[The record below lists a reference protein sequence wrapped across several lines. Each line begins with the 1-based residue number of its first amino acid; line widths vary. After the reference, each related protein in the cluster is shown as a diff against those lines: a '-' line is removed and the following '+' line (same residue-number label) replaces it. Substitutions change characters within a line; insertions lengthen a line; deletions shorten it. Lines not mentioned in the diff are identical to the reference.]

1 MKTTVSTFKQKKR
14 ENRSKDRKWIFRIFD
29 RLEIVG
35 SLDSFESF
43 VSRNRI
49 DFQGFLSFEYIY
61 IYIFEGI
68 PNFIVKR

>member
-61 IYIFEGI
+61 IYSRGFQILS
-68 PNFIVKR
+68 

>member
-1 MKTTVSTFKQKKR
+1 MVKIGNGYFEYSIVWKL
-14 ENRSKDRKWIFRIFD
+14 
-29 RLEIVG
+29 LEVFY
-35 SLDSFESF
+35 SFESF